1 MVGKIINK
9 LDSSNPRNAS
19 NEEMRTTVIV
29 VFMGDSGNLK
39 IYLCIFDEPKTYGEM
54 GQGNIQMLTMRSNHF

>member
-1 MVGKIINK
+1 
-9 LDSSNPRNAS
+9 
-19 NEEMRTTVIV
+19 MRTTVIV